1 MVLNDEEDSEE
12 EQDDIFW
19 METLKNIERKERLE
33 NERFQIFKK
42 ESEALIKKENK
53 TTRDLSVFRIE
64 KQHPN
69 IDNYNKTNIFFI
81 TKKYYYKTYYYS

>member
-1 MVLNDEEDSEE
+1 MLNDEEDSEE

-42 ESEALIKKENK
+42 KNQK
-53 TTRDLSVFRIE
+53 
-64 KQHPN
+64 H
-69 IDNYNKTNIFFI
+69 
-81 TKKYYYKTYYYS
+81 